1 MHQKMFRQYPYG
13 KLPLSKRNTDRKLR
27 RLISFT
33 VKAFLK
39 LDLICFYENKNIAD
53 LIDELLNERWESEEK
68 EIMESTDIRLA
79 RLRCSNVF
87 RKLAKVKVP
96 RGRQQL
102 YGKEDQYCIKYK
114 IKT

>member
-1 MHQKMFRQYPYG
+1 MHQRMIRQYPYG
-13 KLPLSKRNTDRKLR
+13 KLPLSKQNTDRKLR

-33 VKAFLK
+33 MQALLQ

-68 EIMESTDIRLA
+68 EIMEKLDIELA

-87 RKLAKVKVP
+87 RKLARGKVP
-96 RGRQQL
+96 RGKR
-102 YGKEDQYCIKYK
+102 
-114 IKT
+114 